1 MNPTVEEQI
10 ILAMNAVYIHFDKWS
25 FRDLEAG
32 FQAVEQQFAGVLED
46 ADYLEVK
53 RRVAEATLDAAET
66 TEQPVDRCLEILARV
81 EQLGWSSLYGKASL
95 LGAFSRYCLNH
106 DRKDVGLHFL
116 VPIIA
121 ELEQDYVPPD
131 KEAFKVWLDGLRRLL
146 TQLQA

>member
-10 ILAMNAVYIHFDKWS
+10 ILAMNAVYMQFGKWS
-25 FRDLEAG
+25 FPDLEAG
-32 FQAVEQQFAGVLED
+32 FQAVERQFASMPED

-53 RRVAEATLDAAET
+53 RRVAEATLRAAED

-106 DRKDVGLHFL
+106 GRKDVGLHFL

-121 ELEQDYVPPD
+121 ELEQGYVPPD
-131 KEAFKVWLDGLRRLL
+131 KDAFAIWLDGLRRLL
-146 TQLQA
+146 AQLQA